1 MHEGDV
7 IKVNDMNSQKA
18 LRIRFWS
25 EVIACCLIAVS
36 LSAVASVAIQ
46 CCGGLNIEYSEGS
59 RSGVIQKLSKK
70 GVIWKTW
77 EGELNLGYNDSRI
90 DSEGRQT
97 IAPAVFIFSC
107 SSDGTAKSLADA
119 EQAGRRVTIGY
130 KQYLLRGWDKGSTSY
145 DVTKVHDGTRQ

>member
-1 MHEGDV
+1 MFERDL
-7 IKVNDMNSQKA
+7 IKVNDMNSQQSKQIE
-18 LRIRFWS
+18 LGIGL
-25 EVIACCLIAVS
+25 IAYSIIAVS
-36 LSAVASVAIQ
+36 LSAVAAVAIQ

-90 DSEGRQT
+90 DLEGRQT
-97 IAPAVFIFSC
+97 IAPAVFMFSC
-107 SSDGTAKSLADA
+107 SSNDIAKSLTDA

-130 KQYLLRGWDKGSTSY
+130 KQYFLRGWDKGGTSY

>member
-1 MHEGDV
+1 
-7 IKVNDMNSQKA
+7 MNRQEA

-25 EVIACCLIAVS
+25 EVIAYCLIAVS
-36 LSAVASVAIQ
+36 LSAVAAVAIQ

-97 IAPAVFIFSC
+97 IAPAVFEFSC
-107 SSDGTAKSLADA
+107 SSNDAAKSLREA
-119 EQAGRRVTIGY
+119 EQAGRRVTVDY
-130 KQYLLRGWDKGSTSY
+130 KQYILRGWDKGGTSY
-145 DVTKVHDGTRQ
+145 DVTKVHDGARQ